1 MEIVGRQVE
10 IGVATE
16 ATRGTAETSA
26 DKWLRNT
33 TANVVERATH
43 AEDETTRGVLEE
55 GEGRRA
61 VQTFVEGDIAGI
73 LHADAIGYFLAN
85 LYGIGVSSQVGATS
99 VYSHVFN
106 IKQNI
111 EHQSLTLFAKDGGV
125 QQLVFANC
133 MINTLQISAAIDDYV
148 RYTASFSGG
157 AATDNSD
164 TPSYD
169 TEYDFIARD
178 IVIKMAATEAGLSGA
193 SAIPA
198 KNVDWTYDQGTIR
211 DHVVGKRPPADI
223 YNGRMM
229 ITGSMELNFTDETY
243 KDLFLGDT
251 AQYMSI
257 TITGE
262 ADLDDGN
269 NPEIEL
275 ILYKV
280 QISDWNRGGDAN
292 ELVTQTVG
300 FKAYFNETDQKQSQT
315 TIQNLTTSYPN
326 VPTS

>member
-16 ATRGTAETSA
+16 ATRGTAETAA

-55 GEGRRA
+55 GEGRRV
-61 VQTFVEGDIAGI
+61 VQKHVEGELADI
-73 LHADAIGYFLAN
+73 LHADAIGFFLAN
-85 LYGIGVSSQVGATS
+85 LYGIAVSSNVAGS

-106 IKQNI
+106 MEQNI

-125 QQLVFANC
+125 QQLVFDNC

-148 RYTASFSGG
+148 RYTASFIGST
-157 AATDNSD
+157 AADNAD

-178 IVIKMAATEAGLSGA
+178 IVIKLAASEAGLSGA

-198 KNVDWTYDQGTIR
+198 KNVDFTYDQGLIR
-211 DHVVGKRPPADI
+211 DHVVGAREPDDV

-229 ITGSMELNFTDETY
+229 ITGTMELNFTDETY
-243 KDLFLGDT
+243 KDLFLGDD
-251 AQYMSI
+251 ANYMSI

-262 ADLDDGN
+262 ADLGGGN

-280 QISDWNRGGDAN
+280 QISDWNRSGDAN

-300 FKAYFNETDQKQSQT
+300 FKAYFNESDQKQSQT
-315 TIQNLTTSYPN
+315 TIQNLTSAYPN
-326 VPTS
+326 VPSS